1 MKKRNKKSALK
12 WYDNAHFVT
21 NLIIVVISIFI
32 IASQSLANGE
42 LSFALFS
49 SVINHNSI
57 YILVLLYFILLKF
70 SIGKKIFNYM
80 NVILVFI
87 YLITTITSLFTI
99 VQSFSLYTV
108 LSFILNF
115 VFLIYMSHTL
125 FRDSRIWREY
135 SFSKSPFNELTNDW
149 YFSAIVILT
158 VFLLLVNLISTV
170 VINGVVVSI
179 LDSLYYILLGRFI
192 FLYREYLDKKKLDSN
207 NDGNFDEV
215 REKLQEVLDKTD
227 IDDKIVNGVKNIHD
241 KIDNFVSTNE
251 IDKKIDNV
259 KEKILDVSS
268 NITDK
273 VVGMVDNKDN
283 LKEKKPPKKS
293 SKNNKKEDE

>member
-1 MKKRNKKSALK
+1 MKKRNKNSSLK

-21 NLIIVVISIFI
+21 NLIIVIISIFI

-70 SIGKKIFNYM
+70 SFGKKIFNYM

-87 YLITTITSLFTI
+87 YLITTTTSLFTI

-108 LSFILNF
+108 LTFIINF

-125 FRDSRIWREY
+125 FRDSRIWREF

-158 VFLLLVNLISTV
+158 IFLLLVNLISTV
-170 VINGVVVSI
+170 VFSGVVVSI
-179 LDSLYYILLGRFI
+179 LDSMYYILLGRYI

-207 NDGNFDEV
+207 NNGNFDEV
-215 REKLQEVLDKTD
+215 REKVQEVLDKTD

-251 IDKKIDNV
+251 IDKKIDSV
-259 KEKILDVSS
+259 KEKVIDVSS
-268 NITDK
+268 NINDK
-273 VVGMVDNKDN
+273 VVEKIGNKENVED
-283 LKEKKPPKKS
+283 KTSKKVH
-293 SKNNKKEDE
+293 KNNKKEEE

>member
-1 MKKRNKKSALK
+1 
-12 WYDNAHFVT
+12 
-21 NLIIVVISIFI
+21 
-32 IASQSLANGE
+32 
-42 LSFALFS
+42 
-49 SVINHNSI
+49 
-57 YILVLLYFILLKF
+57 
-70 SIGKKIFNYM
+70 M

-215 REKLQEVLDKTD
+215 REKV
-227 IDDKIVNGVKNIHD
+227 
-241 KIDNFVSTNE
+241 
-251 IDKKIDNV
+251 
-259 KEKILDVSS
+259 LDVSS
-268 NITDK
+268 NIADK
-273 VVGMVDNKDN
+273 VVEMVDNKDD
-283 LKEKKPPKKS
+283 LEDKKS
-293 SKNNKKEDE
+293 SKKTSKNNKKEEK

>member
-12 WYDNAHFVT
+12 WYDNAHFIT
-21 NLIIVVISIFI
+21 NLIIVIISIFI

-70 SIGKKIFNYM
+70 SFGKKIFNYM

-87 YLITTITSLFTI
+87 YLITTTTSLFTI

-108 LSFILNF
+108 LTFIINF

-125 FRDSRIWREY
+125 FRDSRIWREF

-158 VFLLLVNLISTV
+158 IFLLLVNLISTV
-170 VINGVVVSI
+170 VFSGVVVSI
-179 LDSLYYILLGRFI
+179 LDSMYYILLGRYI

-207 NDGNFDEV
+207 NVGNFDEV
-215 REKLQEVLDKTD
+215 RERVQEVLDKTD

-241 KIDNFVSTNE
+241 KIDNFVSNNE
-251 IDKKIDNV
+251 IDKKIDSV
-259 KEKILDVSS
+259 KEKVIDLSS
-268 NITDK
+268 NINDK
-273 VVGMVDNKDN
+273 VVEKIGNKENVED
-283 LKEKKPPKKS
+283 KTSKKVH
-293 SKNNKKEDE
+293 KNNKKEEE

>member
-1 MKKRNKKSALK
+1 MKKRNKNSSLK

-21 NLIIVVISIFI
+21 NLIIVIISIFI

-70 SIGKKIFNYM
+70 SFGKKIFNYM

-87 YLITTITSLFTI
+87 YLITTTTSLFTI

-108 LSFILNF
+108 LTFIINF

-125 FRDSRIWREY
+125 FRDSRIWREF

-158 VFLLLVNLISTV
+158 IFLLLVNLISTV
-170 VINGVVVSI
+170 VFSGVVVSI
-179 LDSLYYILLGRFI
+179 LDSMYYILLGRYI

-207 NDGNFDEV
+207 NAGNFDEV
-215 REKLQEVLDKTD
+215 REKVQEVLDKTD

-251 IDKKIDNV
+251 IDKKIDSV
-259 KEKILDVSS
+259 KEKVIDVSS
-268 NITDK
+268 NINDK
-273 VVGMVDNKDN
+273 VVEKIGNKENVED
-283 LKEKKPPKKS
+283 KTSKKVH
-293 SKNNKKEDE
+293 KNNKKEEE